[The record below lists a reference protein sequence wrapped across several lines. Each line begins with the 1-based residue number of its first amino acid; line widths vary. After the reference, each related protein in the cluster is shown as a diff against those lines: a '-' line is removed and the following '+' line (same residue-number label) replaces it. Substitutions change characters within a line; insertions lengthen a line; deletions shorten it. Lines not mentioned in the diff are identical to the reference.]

1 MDFKKTIPDGEA
13 YYIDDNGNV
22 ITENNFIY

>member
-1 MDFKKTIPDGEA
+1 MDFKKTIPESEA

-22 ITENNFIY
+22 ITESDFIY